1 MWEVMVLYTK
11 RLIYIRLLNEG
22 TLVYRPT
29 QGEEIER
36 SVFKVL
42 PTGDYD
48 PDDEQWEFPPGKIVR
63 CTQEIKGDREVLIA
77 VEEV

>member
-1 MWEVMVLYTK
+1 MVLYTPK
-11 RLIYIRLLNEG
+11 YLIYIRLLNEG

-29 QGEEIER
+29 EGEMLEEL
-36 SVFKVL
+36 VFKVL
-42 PTGDYD
+42 PTEDYD

-63 CTQEIKGDREVLIA
+63 CVKEIKGDGEVLIA